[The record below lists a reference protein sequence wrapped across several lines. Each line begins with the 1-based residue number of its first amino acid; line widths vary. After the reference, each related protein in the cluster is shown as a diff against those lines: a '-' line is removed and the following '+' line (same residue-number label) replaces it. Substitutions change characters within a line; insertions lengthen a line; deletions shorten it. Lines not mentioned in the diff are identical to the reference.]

1 MTRNLLASLV
11 LATAL
16 VAGPA
21 SAASSTAPA
30 KPAAAPATQSLKSV
44 IAKWKDSQVRIVK
57 DGTQIEV
64 KDLLAVGDDFIKIG
78 AAEGETYIPLSRIK
92 SLNVQ
97 GDKLF
102 IHLN

>member
-11 LATAL
+11 LAAAL

-21 SAASSTAPA
+21 SAAPSTPAPKAATAPL
-30 KPAAAPATQSLKSV
+30 TLKSV

-64 KDLLAVGDDFIKIG
+64 KELLAIGDDFIKIA
-78 AAEGETYIPLSRIK
+78 AAEGETYIPMSRIK

>member
-16 VAGPA
+16 VAGAALAA
-21 SAASSTAPA
+21 SAPAPA
-30 KPAAAPATQSLKSV
+30 KPVTAPLTLKSV

-64 KDLLAVGDDFIKIG
+64 KDLLAVGDDFIKIA